1 MMKEF
6 MLVISMWANTT
17 YYLEGEF
24 NEGWEYIGNQM
35 ILEMPMTQRECE
47 KLADDK
53 RWTRHSKNP
62 YYAMIVQCYPKD
74 CQGKDV
80 C

>member
-1 MMKEF
+1 MKEF

-35 ILEMPMTQRECE
+35 ILEMPMTKTECE
-47 KLADDK
+47 KMADDK